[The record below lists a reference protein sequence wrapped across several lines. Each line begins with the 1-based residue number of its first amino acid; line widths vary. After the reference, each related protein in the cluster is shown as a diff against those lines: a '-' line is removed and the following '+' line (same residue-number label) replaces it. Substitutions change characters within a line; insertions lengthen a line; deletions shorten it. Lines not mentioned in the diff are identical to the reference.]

1 MTLTV
6 EITCHPNR
14 KHTPE
19 VMILFQQAIMAV
31 VIDFAVPNTKEVP
44 WKLAVT
50 CEMLAKESQFYC
62 DFLDHLS

>member
-1 MTLTV
+1 
-6 EITCHPNR
+6 
-14 KHTPE
+14 
-19 VMILFQQAIMAV
+19 MILFQQAIMAV